1 MNNSFFCQSLLFTSQ
16 SRLLMTVIWKSNT
29 GNYSSFN
36 DIFLSLQ
43 TMSRSEDIRF
53 LHGFLNDD
61 NAVISEFMDKHV
73 KPLQWLL
80 RSHFPKIPADELNDI
95 VYESVSAVREKI
107 KSGKLNEDNLTS
119 LSNYYMTVGRNKGL
133 EWTRRVRFTHPEALP
148 EDVSV
153 PNDDLDDEPDDEPVD
168 PIEKIRALLKSLGEI
183 CQKIITLRL
192 YKKLSYEDMV
202 NEVEG
207 YRTVDALK
215 TRKYKCIQELKR
227 RAGTAAQ
234 FFNWQ

>member
-1 MNNSFFCQSLLFTSQ
+1 MA
-16 SRLLMTVIWKSNT
+16 
-29 GNYSSFN
+29 
-36 DIFLSLQ
+36 
-43 TMSRSEDIRF
+43 RSEDIRY
-53 LHGFLNDD
+53 LHGFQNDD
-61 NAVISEFMDKHV
+61 NAVISEFMDKYV
-73 KPLQWLL
+73 NPLKRLL
-80 RSHFPKIPADELNDI
+80 RSHFPKIPVDELDDI

-107 KSGKLNEDNLTS
+107 RSGKLNEDNLTS

-133 EWTRRVRFTHPEALP
+133 EWTRRDRFVHPEALP
-148 EDVSV
+148 EDSSI
-153 PNDDLDDEPDDEPVD
+153 PNDDPDDEPVD
-168 PIEKIRALLKSLGEI
+168 PIKKLRELLKSLGEI

-192 YKKLSYEDMV
+192 YKKISYEDMV

-207 YRTVDALK
+207 YSTVDALK

>member
-1 MNNSFFCQSLLFTSQ
+1 
-16 SRLLMTVIWKSNT
+16 
-29 GNYSSFN
+29 
-36 DIFLSLQ
+36 
-43 TMSRSEDIRF
+43 MSRSEDIRF
-53 LHGFLNDD
+53 LHGFQNDD

-73 KPLQWLL
+73 NPLKRLL
-80 RSHFPKIPADELNDI
+80 RSHFPKIPADELDDI

-133 EWTRRVRFTHPEALP
+133 EWTRRDRFVHPEALP

-153 PNDDLDDEPDDEPVD
+153 PNDDPEDEPVD
-168 PIEKIRALLKSLGEI
+168 PIKKLRELLKSLGEI
-183 CQKIITLRL
+183 CQKIITLRM

>member
-1 MNNSFFCQSLLFTSQ
+1 MA
-16 SRLLMTVIWKSNT
+16 
-29 GNYSSFN
+29 
-36 DIFLSLQ
+36 
-43 TMSRSEDIRF
+43 RSEDIRY
-53 LHGFLNDD
+53 LHGFQNDD
-61 NAVISEFMDKHV
+61 NAVISEFMDKYV
-73 KPLQWLL
+73 NPLKRLL
-80 RSHFPKIPADELNDI
+80 RSHFPKIPVDELDDI

-107 KSGKLNEDNLTS
+107 RSGKLNEDNLTS

-133 EWTRRVRFTHPEALP
+133 EWTRRDRFVHPEALP
-148 EDVSV
+148 EDSSV
-153 PNDDLDDEPDDEPVD
+153 PNDDPDDEPVD
-168 PIEKIRALLKSLGEI
+168 PIKKLRELLKSLGEI

-192 YKKLSYEDMV
+192 YKKISYEDMV

-207 YRTVDALK
+207 YSTVDALK